1 MNAAALRTTP
11 PGKYVILYDGRCP
24 FCTRQSRRL
33 ARLARPEL
41 VETASF
47 QEPGVLAR
55 FPGLTHEACMKAMH
69 LVTPDG
75 RVFLGAEAI
84 VQALATRRLFAWVAP
99 VYYLPGLRQL
109 LGGLYAFIAANR
121 YRFWGKTASADEC
134 ESGVCGIHGT

>member
-1 MNAAALRTTP
+1 MPAANHFRTRTASSGLQFANNFGYQVMQEHSTRAGASSPGAAGRKIMNAAALRTTP

-47 QEPGVLAR
+47 QEPGVLDR
-55 FPGLTHEACMKAMH
+55 FPGLTHQACMKAMH

-75 RVFLGAEAI
+75 RIFLP
-84 VQALATRRLFAWVAP
+84 ATQI
-99 VYYLPGLRQL
+99 LPPPP
-109 LGGLYAFIAANR
+109 
-121 YRFWGKTASADEC
+121 
-134 ESGVCGIHGT
+134 